1 MTSPTDQLGRGVARF
16 MLHVPSHL
24 DPILYRTEF
33 GGRDFLSS
41 DISVVMLLSVRGS
54 LSPTAIA
61 RALNMQKGSLS
72 SVLKRLERRGVI
84 ARRRKT
90 GDDRSFI
97 IELTREGAAL
107 VAHMQ
112 AQRQRGLGALFAAL
126 PAEEASAAAQGLK
139 LISDYL
145 EKLEDET
152 MADTHSN
159 PLHWYYAASDEDR
172 REYDAYGPWVVEVK
186 SEADM
191 PPRFRSFYEAD
202 KSANLLLKLPRREER
217 RELRPGMDLYR
228 AVIALREDGVTL
240 REMLEG
246 KVVSRDIGWDEI
258 VAIRCRNDLLMGH
271 WKLLLGDGTEIDQ
284 RFNRVSSDVMNQ
296 ATDIVRAHLTTSD
309 VLAGA
314 EEPPVI
320 EIPQSEVFFGSVLQE
335 MTRRGPEP
343 VVPLH
348 FEPQKAPARGRG
360 KSAATGVLMVRMPSE
375 LVIVSRDEDQRD
387 PDEPA
392 YASNDLFLPL
402 NRITAFAMDAPGPND
417 KLPYP
422 LLSLHLGRQLFRQSC
437 RTAPDGVVAELTALG
452 IPRVSDR

>member
-1 MTSPTDQLGRGVARF
+1 MTSPTDHLGRGVARF

-41 DISVVMLLSVRGS
+41 DISVVMLLAVRGA

-72 SVLKRLERRGVI
+72 SVLKRLERRGII
-84 ARRRKT
+84 ARRRKA
-90 GDDRSFI
+90 GDDRSYI
-97 IELTREGAAL
+97 IELTPEGAGL

-126 PAEEASAAAQGLK
+126 PDEEASAAARGLK
-139 LISDYL
+139 VISDYL

-152 MADTHSN
+152 MTDTHSN
-159 PLHWYYAASDEDR
+159 SLHWYYSASDEDR
-172 REYDAYGPWVVEVK
+172 QEYNAYGPWVVEVK
-186 SEADM
+186 SEVDM
-191 PPRFRSFYEAD
+191 PPGFRSYYEAD
-202 KSANLLLKLPRREER
+202 KGAKLLLKLPRREER
-217 RELRPGMDLYR
+217 RELRPGMNLYR
-228 AVIALREDGVTL
+228 AVIALREDGLTL
-240 REMLEG
+240 REMIDD
-246 KVVSRDIGWDEI
+246 KVASRDIGWDQI

-271 WKLLLGDGTEIDQ
+271 WTLLLGDGTEIDQ
-284 RFNRVSSDVMNQ
+284 RFNRVSSDIMNQ
-296 ATDIVRAHLTTSD
+296 ATDFVRAHLTKPDS
-309 VLAGA
+309 LAG
-314 EEPPVI
+314 EEDPAI

-348 FEPQKAPARGRG
+348 FEPQKAPARGKG
-360 KSAATGVLMVRMPSE
+360 KDAATGVLIIRMPGE
-375 LVIVSRDEDQRD
+375 LAIVSRDEDQRD
-387 PDEPA
+387 LEGPS

-402 NRITAFAMDAPGPND
+402 NRITAFAMDRPQPGD
-417 KLPYP
+417 KVPYP
-422 LLSLHLGRQLFRQSC
+422 LLSLHLGRQLFRQTC
-437 RTAPDGVVAELTALG
+437 RTAPDAVVAALNARG

>member
-1 MTSPTDQLGRGVARF
+1 MTSPTDRLGRGVARF

-41 DISVVMLLSVRGS
+41 EISVVMLLSVRGA
-54 LSPTAIA
+54 LSPTDIA

-72 SVLKRLERRGVI
+72 SVLKRLERRSLI
-84 ARRRKT
+84 ARRRKA
-90 GDDRSFI
+90 GDDRSYI
-97 IELTREGAAL
+97 IALAPEGAAL

-126 PAEEASAAAQGLK
+126 PDEEANSAAEGLK
-139 LISDYL
+139 VISDYL
-145 EKLEDET
+145 ETLEDET

-159 PLHWYYAASDEDR
+159 ALHWYYSASDEDR
-172 REYDAYGPWVVEVK
+172 EEYNAYGPWVVEVK
-186 SEADM
+186 TEADM
-191 PPRFRSFYEAD
+191 PPSFRSFYEAD
-202 KSANLLLKLPRREER
+202 KGAKMLLKLPRREER
-217 RELRPGMDLYR
+217 RELRPGMNLYR
-228 AVIALREDGVTL
+228 AVIALRENGLTL
-240 REMLEG
+240 REMVDD
-246 KVVSRDIGWDEI
+246 KVASRDVGWDEI

-271 WKLLLGDGTEIDQ
+271 WTLLLGDGSEIDQ
-284 RFNRVSSDVMNQ
+284 RFNRVSSDIMNQ
-296 ATDIVRAHLTTSD
+296 ATDFVRAHLTTAD
-309 VLAGA
+309 ALAG
-314 EEPPVI
+314 EEDPVI

-348 FEPQKAPARGRG
+348 FEPPKPPARGRG
-360 KSAATGVLMVRMPSE
+360 KASTSTGVLIIRMPGE
-375 LVIVSRDEDQRD
+375 LVIVSRDEAQRD
-387 PDEPA
+387 LEGPS

-402 NRITAFAMDAPGPND
+402 NRITAFAMDRPQPGD
-417 KLPYP
+417 KMPYP

-437 RTAPDGVVAELTALG
+437 RTAPDAVVATLTARG

>member
-1 MTSPTDQLGRGVARF
+1 TDQLGRGVARF

-72 SVLKRLERRGVI
+72 SVLKRLERRGII

-217 RELRPGMDLYR
+217 RELRP
-228 AVIALREDGVTL
+228 
-240 REMLEG
+240 
-246 KVVSRDIGWDEI
+246 
-258 VAIRCRNDLLMGH
+258 
-271 WKLLLGDGTEIDQ
+271 TEIDQ

-296 ATDIVRAHLTTSD
+296 ATDIVRAHLTTSE

-314 EEPPVI
+314 DEPPVI

-402 NRITAFAMDAPGPND
+402 NRITAFARDAPGPKD

-437 RTAPDGVVAELTALG
+437 RTAPEGVVAELTALG